1 MQPKFVLLLFIVLS
15 IGFFLL
21 LLLATPRMAD
31 LLLYNGSIYTV
42 DGEFSVSEAVAVRG
56 KRIVGVGKTEDLVKK
71 FQAKEMLDLRGK
83 PVFPGF
89 IDAHAHFLSLGLSL
103 QILDFVR
110 TVSADQIASMV
121 RDRVRQLKP
130 GRWIRGIGWDQNDWT
145 VKNFPSHKILDAV
158 APDNPVL
165 LYRIDGHAIWVNRK
179 VMELA
184 GITKQTLEPEGGR
197 ILRDAQGNPTG
208 IFIDNAIYLITPIV
222 PTYSADELKEAGVLA
237 ARLCARFGLTSVQD
251 MGSGLR
257 DIMGWGLRDIEVL
270 KELVTEGNF
279 PVRLYVTVEGS
290 DTTTWNFYLRQGIEV
305 AFADNMLTVRALK
318 LYADGALGS
327 RGAALIE
334 PYSDEA
340 GNRGLTRTSED
351 ELLRRCLEA
360 LDHGFQV
367 LTHAIGDRANHIVL
381 NVYEK
386 ALKERQTNDHRL
398 RVEHVQVLDL
408 NDIPRFRELNVI
420 PSMQPTHCTSDMYW
434 AIDRVG
440 PDRIKGAYAWR
451 SLLDSGVIIPGGS
464 DFPVESPNPLWGIY
478 AAVTRQDHRGWP
490 EGGWYPDQRM
500 TIEEAIRSFTI
511 WAAFG
516 AFEEN
521 LKGSIEPGK
530 LADLVV
536 LSKDIV
542 TIAPRE
548 ILTTEVLMTMV
559 GGNWVFKKPDEVAMR
574 R

>member
-1 MQPKFVLLLFIVLS
+1 
-15 IGFFLL
+15 
-21 LLLATPRMAD
+21 MAD
-31 LLLYNGSIYTV
+31 LLLYNGLIYTV
-42 DGEFSVSEAVAVRG
+42 DGQFSVAEAVAVRG
-56 KRIVGVGKTEDLVKK
+56 RRIVGVGKTEDLLKK
-71 FQAKEMLDLRGK
+71 FDAKETLDLQGK

-89 IDAHAHFLSLGLSL
+89 IDAHAHFLGLGLSFL
-103 QILDFVR
+103 ILDLVG
-110 TVSADQIASMV
+110 TTSPEQIASLV
-121 RDRVRQLKP
+121 RERVRGLGV
-130 GRWIRGIGWDQNDWT
+130 GRLILGRGWDQNDWP
-145 VKNFPSHKILDAV
+145 VKQFPTREILDEV
-158 APDNPVL
+158 APDNPVYL
-165 LYRIDGHAIWVNRK
+165 VRIDGHAAWVNSK
-179 VMELA
+179 VLELA
-184 GITKQTLEPEGGR
+184 GITSQTFEPEGGR
-197 ILRDAQGNPTG
+197 IIRDLAGNPTG
-208 IFIDNAIYLITPIV
+208 IFVDRAIDVLTPIFRV
-222 PTYSADELKEAGVLA
+222 ERPTLLTYTADELRQAGGLA
-237 ARLCARFGLTSVQD
+237 ARVCAESGLTSVQD
-251 MGSGLR
+251 MGSTLEE
-257 DIMGWGLRDIEVL
+257 IQVL
-270 KELVTEGNF
+270 KELLAEGDF
-279 PVRLYVTVEGS
+279 PVRLYVAIDGS
-290 DTTTWNFYLRQGIEV
+290 DTATYEFYFERGPEISL
-305 AFADNMLTVRALK
+305 FDNKLTVRALK
-318 LYADGALGS
+318 LWADGALGS

-334 PYSDEA
+334 PYVDEA
-340 GNRGLTRTSED
+340 GNRGLTRTSEE
-351 ELLRRCLEA
+351 ELLRKCVEA

-367 LTHAIGDRANHIVL
+367 FTHAIGDRGNHIVL

-386 ALKERQTNDHRL
+386 ALKERQTNDYRF
-398 RVEHVQVLDL
+398 RVEHVQVLHPDDML
-408 NDIPRFRELNVI
+408 RFRELNII

-434 AIDRVG
+434 AIDRLG

-490 EGGWYPDQRM
+490 EGGWYPEQRM

-559 GGNWVFKKPDEVAMR
+559 GGNWVFKKPDEVAVR
-574 R
+574 Q